1 MPVSF
6 REVILGSMGF
16 LGYLNQSSK
25 APMPGLWVDMDILV
39 IVTPCLMLIGLIVWI
54 VLKMGE

>member
-1 MPVSF
+1 
-6 REVILGSMGF
+6 MGF

-25 APMPGLWVDMDILV
+25 APIPGLWADMDILV
-39 IVTPCLMLIGLIVWI
+39 IVAPCLLLIGLIVWI